1 VKIAYSPRAVIDLAE
16 IGSYL
21 AERSP
26 SGAAAVEQRMRTV
39 IELIAQFPASG
50 RTVHARPTVSVIP
63 LGKYPYRIFYATS
76 DDELIVL
83 HIRHTARKPVDP
95 GEL

>member
-1 VKIAYSPRAVIDLAE
+1 VRIKYSPRAVIDLAE
-16 IGSYL
+16 IGRYL

-26 SGAAAVEQRMRTV
+26 SGAAAVEKRMRTV
-39 IELIAQFPASG
+39 VELIAQFPASG
-50 RTVHARPTVSVIP
+50 RSVYARPGVSVIP
-63 LGKYPYRIFYATS
+63 LGRYPYRIFYTTS